1 MKKKNK
7 SDDPPVIT
15 KMAIVWFFIIV
26 GAVFLI
32 SIFFSYNPA
41 RLITQYLS
49 SDTNSFV
56 FACLMAV
63 LPLAGFPISI
73 FLVLVG
79 MIYGITGGILI
90 TGAIMLF
97 HIIMTY
103 YLVHSLFRPLIN
115 KMMRKFDVEIPQL
128 PGKNKKGLAFLFM
141 LTPGLPY
148 SMKNYLLALTEL
160 PFFQYLLIAWLA
172 QFGFS
177 IPFIVLGK
185 SMVQK
190 NLMVLLLVVL
200 VLLAGYL
207 LLWRLQRRFAI
218 LRVLFGRDRRDA

>member
-1 MKKKNK
+1 
-7 SDDPPVIT
+7 
-15 KMAIVWFFIIV
+15 
-26 GAVFLI
+26 
-32 SIFFSYNPA
+32 
-41 RLITQYLS
+41 
-49 SDTNSFV
+49 
-56 FACLMAV
+56 
-63 LPLAGFPISI
+63 
-73 FLVLVG
+73 
-79 MIYGITGGILI
+79 
-90 TGAIMLF
+90 
-97 HIIMTY
+97 
-103 YLVHSLFRPLIN
+103 
-115 KMMRKFDVEIPQL
+115 MMRKFDVEIPQL

-190 NLMVLLLVVL
+190 NLLVLLLVVL

>member
-1 MKKKNK
+1 MRKKNK
-7 SDDPPVIT
+7 SDATPVIT
-15 KMAIVWFFIIV
+15 KMTIVWFLIIV
-26 GAVFLI
+26 CAVFLA
-32 SIFFSYNPA
+32 SIFFSANPA
-41 RLITQYLS
+41 GLAAKYLS

-56 FACLMAV
+56 FAGLMAV

-79 MIYGITGGILI
+79 MVYGITGGILL
-90 TGAIMLF
+90 TGVVMLF
-97 HIIMTY
+97 HMIMTY

-115 KMMRKFDVEIPQL
+115 RMMQKFDVEIPQL
-128 PGKNKKGLAFLFM
+128 PGKDKKGLAFLFM
-141 LTPGLPY
+141 IAPGLPY
-148 SMKNYLLALTEL
+148 SVKNYLLALTEL
-160 PFFQYLLIAWLA
+160 PFLQYLLIAWLA

-185 SMVQK
+185 SMVEK
-190 NLMVLLLVVL
+190 NLLVLLLVVL

-218 LRVLFGRDRRDA
+218 LRVLFGRERRDS